1 MANAENNKLI
11 AIGEV
16 LLDTIRSMS
25 SAPLPTEMTPEL
37 GAALALLAT
46 FIASA
51 KTTTHYAVTT
61 INLLTAWCALFLG
74 VFVPTSIIVVLALRK
89 VLQNST
95 TSGAVTQ
102 VGASQVQATTF
113 NQSSTVKS
121 KKRRH
126 EARTSSSTL
135 HRLLVAFIGCESLS
149 SLLSL
154 SLRWIQLRLCGAASI
169 S

>member
-1 MANAENNKLI
+1 
-11 AIGEV
+11 
-16 LLDTIRSMS
+16 MS

-95 TSGAVTQ
+95 TSGPAVTQ
-102 VGASQVQATTF
+102 VGASQAQATTF

-135 HRLLVAFIGCESLS
+135 HRLLVAFIGCESLP
-149 SLLSL
+149 SLVSL
-154 SLRWIQLRLCGAASI
+154 FLRWIQLRLCGAASI